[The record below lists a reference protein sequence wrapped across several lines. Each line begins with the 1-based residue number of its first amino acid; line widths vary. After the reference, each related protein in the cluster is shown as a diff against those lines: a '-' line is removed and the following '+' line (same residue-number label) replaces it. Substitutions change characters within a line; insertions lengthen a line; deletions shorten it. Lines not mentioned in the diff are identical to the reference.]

1 MLEYQNC
8 GRVGRVLQPWQ
19 RSSCYSSLISFQTTL
34 VASVADNWRGV
45 GMAAWLWAVLAIVPL
60 TVGMV
65 VECLLEVTRNE
76 GDGRRDDVPFF
87 VDFRGLL

>member
-1 MLEYQNC
+1 
-8 GRVGRVLQPWQ
+8 
-19 RSSCYSSLISFQTTL
+19 
-34 VASVADNWRGV
+34 
-45 GMAAWLWAVLAIVPL
+45 MAAWLWAVLAIVPL

-65 VECLLEVTRNE
+65 VERLLEVTRNE